1 MGAGWTV
8 RSVTVL
14 SSRIAAGLAAVIL
27 LWIAACAPSRM
38 PLGPGATTATLT
50 AEQLVAN
57 DGMALPLRVWPV
69 PDNPGHP
76 PKAVILALHGF
87 NDYGKAFE
95 APAKYW
101 SARDIATYAYD
112 QRGFGESPHRGLWA
126 GTGRMVEDLK
136 IATELIK
143 ARHPGVP
150 VYLVGESMGAAVVI
164 IAMTGEDPPLVDGVV
179 LSAPAVWARETMP
192 FYQRGALWLAART
205 IPWATFTGRGLG
217 KQASDNLEMLRALGR
232 DPLVIKG
239 TRVSAMEGLTN
250 LMSDALAAAP
260 RLQARALVLY
270 GEKDEIV
277 PPEPVLRFWRELP
290 RPATG
295 GPRRALY
302 PTGWHMLL
310 RDLEAALVLADI
322 TAWVTAPESPL
333 PSGADDGA
341 LVRLANLVEGSS

>member
-1 MGAGWTV
+1 M
-8 RSVTVL
+8 L
-14 SSRIAAGLAAVIL
+14 SSKIAAGLAAAIL
-27 LWIAACAPSRM
+27 LWTAACAPSRM
-38 PLGPGATTATLT
+38 PSGPGATTPTLT
-50 AEQLVAN
+50 AERLVAN

-95 APAKYW
+95 APAIYW
-101 SARDIATYAYD
+101 SARGIATYAYD

-136 IATELIK
+136 IATELIN

-150 VYLVGESMGAAVVI
+150 VYLLGESMGAAVVI
-164 IAMTGEDPPLVDGVV
+164 LAMAGEDPPTVDGVV

-192 FYQRGALWLAART
+192 FYQRGALWMASRL
-205 IPWATFTGRGLG
+205 IPWAKFTGRGLG
-217 KQASDNLEMLRALGR
+217 IQASDNLEMLYALGR
-232 DPLVIKG
+232 DPLVIKR

-250 LMSDALAAAP
+250 LMSDALTAAP
-260 RLQARALVLY
+260 RFRGRALVLY
-270 GEKDEIV
+270 GKKDEVV
-277 PPEPVLRFWRELP
+277 PREPVLKFWRELP

-295 GPRRALY
+295 GPRPVLY
-302 PTGWHMLL
+302 PNGWHMLL
-310 RDLEAALVLADI
+310 RDLEAELVLADI
-322 TAWVTAPESPL
+322 AAWATVPEAPL

-341 LVRLANLVEGSS
+341 LVRLADLVEGSR